1 MLPIQSSLR
10 ALWDTEKSIG
20 ASRFFKTG
28 KGEYGEGDIFLG
40 ITVPNVRKIVKHHQD
55 EMNLKKVLILL
66 ESKYHEERLAWILT
80 LVIFADKKIYPI
92 KQIAE
97 FYISQKQYINN
108 WDLIDSSAPN
118 ILWPYISDIVTHDE
132 RKKFIDESIKSS
144 DLWTNR
150 MIILASFYE
159 IKKGNEKM
167 TIYIVENILKQIQN
181 HPSHSHDLIQKA
193 CGWMLREIGKRIDM
207 NILRGFLDIHKDIL
221 PRTMLRY
228 SLEHLPKEERD
239 FYMGR

>member
-1 MLPIQSSLR
+1 MLPIQSDLR
-10 ALWDTEKSIG
+10 TLKNTEKSQWI
-20 ASRFFKTG
+20 SRFFKTG
-28 KGEYGEGDIFLG
+28 KDEYGEGDVFLG
-40 ITVPNVRKIVKHHQD
+40 VTVPNIRKIVKQYQN
-55 EMNLKKVLILL
+55 EMNLEKVIILL
-66 ESKYHEERLAWILT
+66 ESEYHEERLSWVLT
-80 LVIFADKKIYPI
+80 LVAFAEKKKYTIRE
-92 KQIAE
+92 IAE
-97 FYISQKQYINN
+97 FYITHKQYINN

-118 ILWPYISDIVTHDE
+118 ILWPYISDILTHDE

-167 TIYIVENILKQIQN
+167 TIYILENILKQIQN

-207 NILRGFLDIHKDIL
+207 NILRRFLDTYKDSL

-228 SLEHLPKEERD
+228 SLEHLPTEERD

>member
-1 MLPIQSSLR
+1 
-10 ALWDTEKSIG
+10 
-20 ASRFFKTG
+20 
-28 KGEYGEGDIFLG
+28 
-40 ITVPNVRKIVKHHQD
+40 
-55 EMNLKKVLILL
+55 
-66 ESKYHEERLAWILT
+66 
-80 LVIFADKKIYPI
+80 
-92 KQIAE
+92 
-97 FYISQKQYINN
+97 
-108 WDLIDSSAPN
+108 
-118 ILWPYISDIVTHDE
+118 
-132 RKKFIDESIKSS
+132 
-144 DLWTNR
+144 

>member
-1 MLPIQSSLR
+1 MLPIQSDLRSLKN
-10 ALWDTEKSIG
+10 TEKSQWI
-20 ASRFFKTG
+20 SRFFKTG
-28 KGEYGEGDIFLG
+28 EGEYGEGDIFLG
-40 ITVPNVRKIVKHHQD
+40 ITVPEIRK
-55 EMNLKKVLILL
+55 LTKKYQNTMDISWVLILL
-66 ESKYHEERLAWILT
+66 ESKYHEERLAWVLI
-80 LVIFADKKIYPI
+80 LVIFAEKKIYPI
-92 KQIAE
+92 REIAE
-97 FYISQKQYINN
+97 FYICQKQYINN

-118 ILWPYISDIVTHDE
+118 ILWPYISDILTHDE
-132 RKKFIDESIKSS
+132 RKKFIDESIESS

-167 TIYIVENILKQIQN
+167 TIYILENILKQIHHN
-181 HPSHSHDLIQKA
+181 PSLSHDLIQKA

-207 NILRGFLDIHKDIL
+207 DILRRFLDIYKDIL

-228 SLEHLPKEERD
+228 AIEHLPKEERD

>member
-1 MLPIQSSLR
+1 MLPIQSDLRSLKN
-10 ALWDTEKSIG
+10 TEKSQWI
-20 ASRFFKTG
+20 SRFFKTG
-28 KGEYGEGDIFLG
+28 EGEYGEGDIFLG
-40 ITVPNVRKIVKHHQD
+40 ITVPEIRK
-55 EMNLKKVLILL
+55 LTKKYQNTMDISWVLILL
-66 ESKYHEERLAWILT
+66 ESKYHEERLAWVLI
-80 LVIFADKKIYPI
+80 LVIFAEKKIYPI
-92 KQIAE
+92 REIAE

-118 ILWPYISDIVTHDE
+118 ILWPYISDILTHDE
-132 RKKFIDESIKSS
+132 RKKFIDESIESS

-167 TIYIVENILKQIQN
+167 TIYILENILKQIHHN
-181 HPSHSHDLIQKA
+181 SSLSHDLIQKA

-207 NILRGFLDIHKDIL
+207 DILRRFLDIYKDVL

-228 SLEHLPKEERD
+228 AIEHLPKEERD